1 MLFAVICADKPD
13 HLNLRMETR
22 PPHVEWLNGLNAAG
36 QLKIA
41 GPFLDADGK
50 PCGSMLLIAAEDI
63 EAARALAAQ
72 DPYAKAGLFATVEIK
87 PYNWVF
93 NNPEA

>member
-1 MLFAVICADKPD
+1 MLFAVICADKPG

-41 GPFLDADGK
+41 GPFLDA
-50 PCGSMLLIAAEDI
+50 E
-63 EAARALAAQ
+63 
-72 DPYAKAGLFATVEIK
+72 
-87 PYNWVF
+87 
-93 NNPEA
+93 

>member
-1 MLFAVICADKPD
+1 MLFAVICADKPASLD
-13 HLNLRMETR
+13 LRMATR

-36 QLKIA
+36 TLKIA
-41 GPFLDADGK
+41 GPFLDSDGK
-50 PCGSMLLIAAEDI
+50 PNGSMLLIKADDI
-63 EAARALAAQ
+63 EAAKAIAAE
-72 DPYAKAGLFATVEIK
+72 DPYAKAGLFANVEIK